1 MSEAAAVGAAG
12 RDPLV
17 RKRRLDAPRML
28 LTAYVALFLAFMV
41 APLVVVVGASFEPR
55 ELLRF
60 PPHGLSLRWYA
71 LALQND
77 QFVSAALNS
86 LIVASLATLGAMV
99 LGVPASYALARFRF
113 IGRDMASGLL
123 NSPLLVPE
131 LVMGLALLQ
140 LLAWLQ
146 IASSILTLTLG
157 HVLICLPYVVRIMSA
172 AIQGIDPSIEEAAAN
187 LGAAR
192 ARIYRTIV
200 LPMVWPALLASILF
214 AFLTSFDNAVLSLFL
229 VSVRTT
235 TLPITIYNYVQYSLD
250 PAIAAISTM
259 LMALSVA
266 ALYAASK
273 LVPMDRIGQ

>member
-86 LIVASLATLGAMV
+86 LIVATLATLGAMV

-113 IGRDMASGLL
+113 ISRDIASGLL

-187 LGAAR
+187 LGATR
-192 ARIYRTIV
+192 ERIYRTIV